1 MIPAISN
8 TQYPVNQLLR
18 QQTERQAQQAEQ
30 QAQALEQQAA
40 AKRREAR
47 QAQQMARELDTE
59 ATEAANRANVLQQNL
74 AAADRLSN
82 NQRQLTERLNTAL
95 QPEQQS
101 RRNAD
106 KADDTKA
113 ASASNSIN
121 IVNADSTRAQNLN
134 ASALFNAI
142 AKPAR
147 SVSGLAINLQI

>member
-59 ATEAANRANVLQQNL
+59 ATEAANRAKVLQQNL

-82 NQRQLTERLNTAL
+82 NQQQLTERLNTAL

-106 KADDTKA
+106 DS
-113 ASASNSIN
+113 ASASNSTN

-142 AKPAR
+142 AKPAG

>member
-1 MIPAISN
+1 MIPAINN

-47 QAQQMARELDTE
+47 QAQQTARELDTE
-59 ATEAANRANVLQQNL
+59 ATEAANRAKVLQQNL
-74 AAADRLSN
+74 TAADRLSN
-82 NQRQLTERLNTAL
+82 NQQQLTERLNTAL

-113 ASASNSIN
+113 ASNSTN

-142 AKPAR
+142 AKPAG